1 MVNIKGII
9 FVVIAL
15 GLVIYAVL
23 ALPIE
28 DSMLFAI
35 IPDVTPVNWDEVKK
49 RNTVISAIPI
59 TTIQEV
65 NGKCKVDVKG
75 LTSILDHEF
84 FVKSDQLASEL
95 NFDRAEDTITVACSE
110 LHGEKSKL
118 HVWYV
123 VENAP
128 KHSTKYQYWITEWS
142 ETPSDAALNPR
153 DFTPPE

>member
-1 MVNIKGII
+1 MANIKGII

-35 IPDVTPVNWDEVKK
+35 IPDTTPVNWDEVKK

-59 TTIQEV
+59 TTIQED
-65 NGKCKVDVKG
+65 NGKCKVDAKG
-75 LTSILDHEF
+75 LTSILDHEY
-84 FVKSDQLASEL
+84 FVKSDQFASEL
-95 NFDRAEDTITVACSE
+95 NFDRAEDAITVSCSE

-118 HVWYV
+118 HIWYV

-142 ETPSDAALNPR
+142 ETPPNVSTWKYTL
-153 DFTPPE
+153 PE